1 MWVDLGAP
9 LAWSSPRIDAPIPP
23 IVSASV
29 GLAIVPALPVMFDH
43 PVETATDTV
52 FDWVEENWVGSADA
66 TRAARR
72 HHHGGAAQEKPT
84 SGKSEL

>member
-1 MWVDLGAP
+1 
-9 LAWSSPRIDAPIPP
+9 
-23 IVSASV
+23 
-29 GLAIVPALPVMFDH
+29 MFDH

-72 HHHGGAAQEKPT
+72 HHHGGAAHEKPS